1 MTPRSGTMTQPANP
15 WLYHFEPNPK
25 ASVRLFCFP
34 YAGGTALVYR
44 TWAQRLPPSV
54 EVTAIQLPGRASR
67 MQEPLMSR
75 LSDVVAP
82 IASALAP
89 FLDKP
94 FAFFGHSM
102 GALTSFEVARFF
114 RRQGRE
120 LPRHMF
126 VSGRPAPQLNSER
139 RTLYNLPT
147 DELITELQQ
156 LEGTP
161 REVLEHPELM
171 DLMLP
176 TLRADFSVCDTYEYT
191 EEAPLASPITAFG
204 GLQDS
209 DISRRKLEAWR
220 EQTSA
225 AFTVRMFPGNH
236 FFIHSHET
244 LLLNLLAAQLG
255 LVQHI

>member
-1 MTPRSGTMTQPANP
+1 MTQPANP
-15 WLYHFEPNPK
+15 WLYYFEPNPK
-25 ASVRLFCFP
+25 ASIRLFCFP

-44 TWAQRLPPSV
+44 TWAKKFPASV
-54 EVTAIQLPGRASR
+54 EVIAIQLPGRATR
-67 MQEPLMSR
+67 MQEPPISKLTD
-75 LSDVVAP
+75 LVEP
-82 IASALAP
+82 IASALEP
-89 FLDKP
+89 VLDKP

-102 GALTSFEVARFF
+102 GGLIAFEVARFF
-114 RRQGRE
+114 RRQERA
-120 LPRHMF
+120 LPGHMF

-139 RTLYNLPT
+139 SPLYNLPKE
-147 DELITELQQ
+147 ELLAELQQ

-176 TLRADFSVCDTYEYT
+176 ILRSDFSICDTYEYR
-191 EEAPLASPITAFG
+191 EEAPLACPITAFG

-209 DISRRKLEAWR
+209 DVSRRKVEAWR

-225 AFTVRMFPGNH
+225 TFTLRMFPGNH

-244 LLLNLLAAQLG
+244 LLLNLLATQLG
-255 LVQHI
+255 LMPKI